1 MTDMPGNTDALPD
14 ESEKGYKVSQRD
26 RMTSLELKSIP
37 YRDAAVRRRVRAIDL
52 TRCRA
57 ECDQAIVDV
66 MAELSAQ
73 AQALGMGYD

>member
-1 MTDMPGNTDALPD
+1 
-14 ESEKGYKVSQRD
+14 
-26 RMTSLELKSIP
+26 MTSLELKAIP
-37 YRDAAVRRRVRAIDL
+37 YRDAAGRRPVRAIDL

-73 AQALGMGYD
+73 AQALGTGYD

>member
-1 MTDMPGNTDALPD
+1 MPSNAEALPD
-14 ESEKGYKVSQRD
+14 ESEHGYKVSQRD
-26 RMTSLELKSIP
+26 RMTSLELKAIP
-37 YRDAAVRRRVRAIDL
+37 YRDAAGRRPVRAIDL

-73 AQALGMGYD
+73 AQALGTGYD